1 MYVNKG
7 SRIAIIAGIAIAV
20 AVAGIVAAMSYAKPS
35 NTESQNVQVNGANT
49 TAGSTGKNYVIGLN
63 ESLGLKENH

>member
-1 MYVNKG
+1 VNKG

-20 AVAGIVAAMSYAKPS
+20 AVAGIVAAMSYARPS
-35 NTESQNVQVNGANT
+35 NTESQNVQVNGANTNT

-63 ESLGLKENH
+63 ESLGLKEKH